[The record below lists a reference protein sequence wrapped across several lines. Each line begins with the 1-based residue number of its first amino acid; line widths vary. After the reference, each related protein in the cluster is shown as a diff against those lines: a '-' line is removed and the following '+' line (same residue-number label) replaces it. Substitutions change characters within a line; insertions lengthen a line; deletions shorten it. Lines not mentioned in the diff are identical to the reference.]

1 MKVRHRLKGCT
12 NLQEHILAERRRN
25 DLQSNGQ
32 LLACKPTGHRE
43 RWQARQVHRNGEDI
57 REVHL
62 QRVSEALPETKR
74 RGRRDRRQQGVTLRK
89 GALKIL
95 PEERTQLLCLFVI
108 GVVIASA

>member
-32 LLACKPTGHRE
+32 LMACKPTGQRE
-43 RWQARQVHRNGEDI
+43 RRQAGQVHWNGEDI

-62 QRVSEALPETKR
+62 QRVSEALPETER
-74 RGRRDRRQQGVTLRK
+74 WDRRDRRQQGITLCK
-89 GALKIL
+89 GVLKIL
-95 PEERTQLLCLFVI
+95 PEERTQLLCLF
-108 GVVIASA
+108 